1 MEKETTNERSNNSR
15 TLSTL
20 YGNTTG
26 TVVYNVVSEVMYKLN
41 TDFIYYI
48 ELNGVLFADQ
58 PFETYEA
65 AYEYIME
72 SGMYYEGE
80 WEIMEWPVD

>member
-1 MEKETTNERSNNSR
+1 
-15 TLSTL
+15 
-20 YGNTTG
+20 
-26 TVVYNVVSEVMYKLN
+26 MYKLN
-41 TDFIYYI
+41 TDFLYYI

>member
-1 MEKETTNERSNNSR
+1 VEKAMNR
-15 TLSTL
+15 LH
-20 YGNTTG
+20 
-26 TVVYNVVSEVMYKLN
+26 M
-41 TDFIYYI
+41 DFVYYI
-48 ELNGVLFADQ
+48 ELNGEVDATQ

-80 WEIMEWPVD
+80 WEIIEWAVD

>member
-1 MEKETTNERSNNSR
+1 MQKEKTNERKHNSR
-15 TLSTL
+15 TLFTL

-48 ELNGVLFADQ
+48 ELNGEVDATQ
-58 PFETYEA
+58 PFESYDA

-80 WEIMEWPVD
+80 WEIIEWPVD